1 MFHNRFFFHHVA
13 DDPRTERDGH
23 IQVGHHGAVNF
34 AMVAD
39 EHHGAVLIAIEVFP
53 ADHPMV
59 VQRAQ
64 ERDDDP
70 HPEAVLVALDHHAVQ
85 LLAEGRIVQAFA
97 LQSEPTRQLLKM
109 TVVHGKAQR
118 GDDRCQQ

>member
-1 MFHNRFFFHHVA
+1 MIRGPLPSLRTTSAGAPWFPDRCVPQSLLFHHVA

-23 IQVGHHGAVNF
+23 IQVGYDGTVDFAV
-34 AMVAD
+34 VAD

-64 ERDDDP
+64 ERNDDP

-85 LLAEGRIVQAFA
+85 LLAKGPDCPGLR
-97 LQSEPTRQLLKM
+97 SP
-109 TVVHGKAQR
+109 G
-118 GDDRCQQ
+118 